1 MLKPISNDRHY
12 IITYMP
18 LRLIMF
24 LIRNKILHQFVT
36 YVLKDQKGMR
46 TAPEI
51 IKFMS
56 ICKKNVFNRLF
67 IWINTNEGIEF
78 WLNIDRKWQN
88 G

>member
-24 LIRNKILHQFVT
+24 LIRNNILHQFVT
-36 YVLKDQKGMR
+36 YVLEHQKRMR

-51 IKFMS
+51 IKFIS
-56 ICKKNVFNRLF
+56 TYKKNVFNRLF
-67 IWINTNEGIEF
+67 IWVNTNEGAEF
-78 WLNIDRKWQN
+78 WVNIDRKWQN